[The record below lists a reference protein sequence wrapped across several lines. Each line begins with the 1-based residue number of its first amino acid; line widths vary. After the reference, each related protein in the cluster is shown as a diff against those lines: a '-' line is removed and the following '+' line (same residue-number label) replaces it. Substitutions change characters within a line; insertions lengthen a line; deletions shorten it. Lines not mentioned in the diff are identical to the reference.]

1 MFIKTKGM
9 SIREITHVEVL
20 YPAVLCK
27 FVGGGYEI
35 CTVGY
40 DCDRNGENVVMKGY
54 PVGWGTRNSG
64 RIVDA
69 YKVVF
74 DEKSGN
80 ISNWHGDYTDETEP
94 KEGERC
100 YILVEKKKYGRA
112 TYHIRQAVYHEKT
125 GFPGWSQSSELSVL
139 GFMHIRKD
147 GMPF

>member
-9 SIREITHVEVL
+9 SFREITHIAVL

-27 FVGGGYEI
+27 FAGGGYEI
-35 CTVGY
+35 CTVDY
-40 DCDRNGENVVMKGY
+40 DCYRNGENAVMKGY
-54 PVGWGTRNSG
+54 PVGWNTRNSG

-94 KEGERC
+94 KKGEHC
-100 YILVEKKKYGRA
+100 YILIEWKKYGHP
-112 TYHIRQAVYHEKT
+112 TYEIRQAVYDGKT
-125 GFPGWSQSSELSVL
+125 GFIGWPESSELSVL

>member
-9 SIREITHVEVL
+9 SFREITHIAVL

-27 FVGGGYEI
+27 FAGGGYEI
-35 CTVGY
+35 CTVDY
-40 DCDRNGENVVMKGY
+40 DCDRNGENAVMKGY
-54 PVGWGTRNSG
+54 PVGWNTRNSG

-94 KEGERC
+94 EEDERC
-100 YILVEKKKYGRA
+100 YILVEQKKYGRA
-112 TYHIRQAVYHEKT
+112 NYHIWQSVYHTKN

>member
-9 SIREITHVEVL
+9 SFREITHIAVL

-27 FVGGGYEI
+27 FAGGGYEI
-35 CTVGY
+35 CTVDY
-40 DCDRNGENVVMKGY
+40 DCDRNGENAVMKGY
-54 PVGWGTRNSG
+54 PVGWNTRNSG

-94 KEGERC
+94 EEDERC
-100 YILVEKKKYGRA
+100 YILVEQKKYGRA
-112 TYHIRQAVYHEKT
+112 NYHIWQSVYHTKY